1 MGSGAAIVR
10 NTRHPPLLNRCP
22 KQQMDLAIPIIPA
35 SFALSAL
42 DDANSAVTQN
52 YRQNS
57 GVLVILESICR
68 AYIIGVICVARR
80 AQVAMAT

>member
-1 MGSGAAIVR
+1 MGGGAAIVR
-10 NTRHPPLLNRCP
+10 PPLLNRCP
-22 KQQMDLAIPIIPA
+22 KQQTDLAIPIIPA

>member
-1 MGSGAAIVR
+1 MSSGAAIVR

-22 KQQMDLAIPIIPA
+22 KQQTDPAIPIIPA

-52 YRQNS
+52 YRQNL
-57 GVLVILESICR
+57 GVLSFSSLFAERILLVSFVSR
-68 AYIIGVICVARR
+68 AGRK
-80 AQVAMAT
+80 

>member
-10 NTRHPPLLNRCP
+10 NTRHPPILNRCP
-22 KQQMDLAIPIIPA
+22 KQQTDLAMPIIPA

-52 YRQNS
+52 YRQNL
-57 GVLVILESICR
+57 GVLSFSSILAERILLVSFVSR
-68 AYIIGVICVARR
+68 AGRK
-80 AQVAMAT
+80 

>member
-1 MGSGAAIVR
+1 MSSGAAIVR

-52 YRQNS
+52 YRQNL
-57 GVLVILESICR
+57 GVLSFSSLFAERILLVSFVSR
-68 AYIIGVICVARR
+68 AGRK
-80 AQVAMAT
+80 

>member
-22 KQQMDLAIPIIPA
+22 KQQTDLAIPIIPA

-52 YRQNS
+52 YRQNWVFS
-57 GVLVILESICR
+57 SFSSLFAGRILLVSFVSR
-68 AYIIGVICVARR
+68 AGRK
-80 AQVAMAT
+80 

>member
-22 KQQMDLAIPIIPA
+22 SSRQIWLYQL
-35 SFALSAL
+35 FQRALRYQHPMTLTRRDPELQTKLGCS
-42 DDANSAVTQN
+42 
-52 YRQNS
+52 
-57 GVLVILESICR
+57 VILESICG
-68 AYIIGVICVARR
+68 AYIIGVICVARL